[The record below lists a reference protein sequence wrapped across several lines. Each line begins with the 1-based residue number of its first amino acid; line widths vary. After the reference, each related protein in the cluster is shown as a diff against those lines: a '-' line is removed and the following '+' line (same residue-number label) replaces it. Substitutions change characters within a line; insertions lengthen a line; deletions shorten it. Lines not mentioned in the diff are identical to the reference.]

1 MRRREFLSGSAAVL
15 AASASLAQSHAETP
29 LPAAISPTESASAA
43 AAARIPRVKSPG
55 VRRGEM
61 LYRQLGS
68 TGVEVSLVGL
78 GGSKI
83 GRSNISD
90 AEAIRLTQQAIDR
103 GINFLDNGWDY
114 NDGQSEQRTGAALAQ
129 AGYRQK
135 AFLMT
140 KIDGRTKTE
149 AARQLEMSLRRLQT
163 DHIDL
168 LQFHEVIR
176 FDDADRIFHSGG
188 AMEAVLD
195 AQKAG
200 KVRFIGFTGHK
211 DPRIH
216 LYMLEVADRHSFHF
230 DALQMPINVMD
241 AHFRSFAQLV
251 VPQALQRGIGVLGM
265 KCFAAGHILRSGVIE
280 PMDCLK
286 FCLNVPVSVQI
297 TDINSQMLLDQ
308 AFAAVKQFVPMKK
321 HEVASLISKTEQAA
335 ISGEFEPFKTTATF
349 DATARRTD
357 WLG

>member
-1 MRRREFLSGSAAVL
+1 MKRREFLSGSAAVL
-15 AASASLAQSHAETP
+15 ATSASLASAQAETS
-29 LPAAISPTESASAA
+29 SPSVIRLTDSASAA

-55 VRRGEM
+55 TLRGEM

-68 TGVEVSLVGL
+68 TGVEVSLIGL
-78 GGSKI
+78 GGSRL

-90 AEAIRLTQQAIDR
+90 DDATRIIHQAIDR

-114 NDGQSEQRTGAALAQ
+114 NDGQSETRAGAALAQ
-129 AGYRQK
+129 EGYRQK
-135 AFLMT
+135 TFLMT
-140 KIDGRTKTE
+140 KIDGRTK
-149 AARQLEMSLRRLQT
+149 AAAAEQIETSLKRLKT
-163 DHIDL
+163 DRIDL

-188 AMEAVLD
+188 AIEAVLE

-216 LYMLEVADRHSFHF
+216 LYMLEVASRHSFHF

-251 VPQALQRGIGVLGM
+251 VPQALENGIGVLGM
-265 KCFAAGHILRSGVIE
+265 KCFGAGHVLRSGVIE

-286 FCLNVPVSVQI
+286 YCLNVPVSVQI
-297 TDINSQMLLDQ
+297 TDIYSQMLLDQ
-308 AFAAVKQFVPMKK
+308 AFTAVKQFNPMT
-321 HEVASLISKTEQAA
+321 ERELAVLISKTEQAA
-335 ISGEFEPFKTTATF
+335 LTGEFEPFKTTATF

>member
-1 MRRREFLSGSAAVL
+1 MKRREFLTGSAAVV
-15 AASASLAQSHAETP
+15 AASAAHA
-29 LPAAISPTESASAA
+29 PARAEAPAPMAIYPTESASAE
-43 AAARIPRVKSPG
+43 AAARIPRVKSAG
-55 VRRGEM
+55 IRRGEM
-61 LYRQLGS
+61 LYRELGT
-68 TGVEVSLVGL
+68 TGVEVSLIGL

-90 AEAIRLTQQAIDR
+90 ADAISLIHQAIDR

-114 NDGQSEQRTGAALAQ
+114 NNGQSEQRVGTALAQ
-129 AGYRQK
+129 GGYRQK

-140 KIDGRTKTE
+140 KIDGRTKAE
-149 AARQLEMSLRRLQT
+149 AAAQIETSLMRLQT

-216 LYMLEVADRHSFHF
+216 LYMLEVADRHAFHF
-230 DALQMPINVMD
+230 DAVQMPINVMD
-241 AHFRSFAQLV
+241 AHFRSFAQLA
-251 VPQALQRGIGVLGM
+251 VPQALKRGIGVLGM
-265 KCFAAGHILRSGVIE
+265 KGFAAGFILRSNVIE
-280 PMDCLK
+280 PLDCLK
-286 FCLNVPVSVQI
+286 FCLNVPLSVQI

-308 AFAAVKQFVPMKK
+308 AFTAIKNFKPMNK
-321 HEVASLISKTEQAA
+321 HEVASLISKTEEAA
-335 ISGEFEPFKTTATF
+335 LTGEYEPFKTTATF